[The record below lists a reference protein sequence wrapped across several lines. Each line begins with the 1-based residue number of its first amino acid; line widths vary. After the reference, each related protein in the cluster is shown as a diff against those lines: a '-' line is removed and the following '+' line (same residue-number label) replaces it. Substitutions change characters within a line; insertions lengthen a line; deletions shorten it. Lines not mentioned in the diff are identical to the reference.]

1 MSNTRRLLITVKT
14 GKKQNAVKEDPQT
27 CDLIVEVKGKPI
39 KGRANK
45 QVVEVLAKYFGVSK
59 SAVTIVR
66 GTRSK
71 FKVVEIA
78 T

>member
-1 MSNTRRLLITVKT
+1 MTIAITVKT
-14 GKKQNAVKEDPQT
+14 GKKQNAVNADPQT
-27 CDLIVEVKGKPI
+27 GEIIVEVKGKPI
-39 KGRANK
+39 KGQANK
-45 QVVEVLAKYFGVSK
+45 QIVEVLAKYFGVSK